1 MMGVLVLKAA
11 VLVMMRGPVLLG
23 ERPRWLC
30 GVIDVPGCYKQI
42 VLAGTKGLDELEVL
56 EV

>member
-1 MMGVLVLKAA
+1 MLKAA